1 MIVETATTIIGGGKI
16 DEVFSR
22 RIITNAQ
29 MKTTETNTATS
40 AYPSHVVGTAP
51 YPFSFG
57 VNQNSFTTN

>member
-22 RIITNAQ
+22 HIIIKTQ
-29 MKTTETNTATS
+29 IKTTEANTATS
-40 AYPSHVVGTAP
+40 VYPSQVAGVAP

-57 VNQNSFTTN
+57 MNQN